1 VKVCAKYPEEL
12 RQAQDDGLIKK
23 MPISTPTWDA
33 RRTELEL
40 PEEIDL
46 QVEPANVGSRTLAIL
61 VDIALGGLVILTVY
75 ALTKLL
81 AHDVTDDWLTRLSAN
96 ALNTLLILLIFGF
109 QWVYF
114 NLFEWIW
121 NGQTPGKRLL
131 HLRVIKA
138 DGSPVS
144 GIDVLLRNLSR
155 PIDTLGP
162 MGLIGLLMIFVSRNA
177 QRLGDLMA
185 RTLVIHETK
194 IDWSI
199 FDQIES
205 PAAGSSGLTAPA
217 VPPAPV
223 IRLTSA
229 QWELLHRYLN
239 RRDQFESAART
250 RLALLLKDT
259 LRPSVKGT
267 ELERSTLS
275 PEDWLVELARRT

>member
-1 VKVCAKYPEEL
+1 MA
-12 RQAQDDGLIKK
+12 A
-23 MPISTPTWDA
+23 STSTWNA
-33 RRTELEL
+33 RKTELEL

-46 QVEPANVGSRTLAIL
+46 QVELANVGSRTLAIL
-61 VDIALGGLVILTVY
+61 VDLALGGLVLFIVY
-75 ALTKLL
+75 ALTQLL
-81 AHDVTDDWLTRLSAN
+81 AHDVADDWLTRLSSN
-96 ALNTLLILLIFGF
+96 ALKMLLILLIFGL

-131 HLRVIKA
+131 HLRVIKV

-162 MGLIGLLMIFVSRNA
+162 MGLIGLLMIFITRKA

-199 FDQIES
+199 FDQIEGPVAAS
-205 PAAGSSGLTAPA
+205 PGSTTTAAPA
-217 VPPAPV
+217 TH
-223 IRLTSA
+223 LTSA

-239 RRDQFESAART
+239 RRDQFESEARR
-250 RLALLLKDT
+250 RLARSLVESLK
-259 LRPSVKGT
+259 PAVQGT
-267 ELERSTLS
+267 DLALS
-275 PEDWLVELARRT
+275 PLAPEDWLMELARRT

>member
-1 VKVCAKYPEEL
+1 MSATRP
-12 RQAQDDGLIKK
+12 A
-23 MPISTPTWDA
+23 WDT

-46 QVEPANVGSRTLAIL
+46 QVEVANVGSRTLAIL
-61 VDIALGGLVILTVY
+61 VDLFLGGLVLFIVYTLTLLF
-75 ALTKLL
+75 ARNLAEDWLTKLSSNVL
-81 AHDVTDDWLTRLSAN
+81 K
-96 ALNTLLILLIFGF
+96 TLLLLLVFGF

-114 NLFEWIW
+114 NVFEWMW

-131 HLRVIKA
+131 SLRVIKV

-162 MGLIGLLMIFVSRNA
+162 MGLIGLLMIFISRKA

-185 RTLVIHETK
+185 RTLVIHETA

-199 FDQIES
+199 FDQIEGA
-205 PAAGSSGLTAPA
+205 PGTAAGGVMPS
-217 VPPAPV
+217 

-239 RRDQFESAART
+239 RREQLQGDARA
-250 RLALLLKDT
+250 RLAQSLHDSLK
-259 LRPSVKGT
+259 PVAKGT
-267 ELERSTLS
+267 DLERSTLS
-275 PEDWLVELARRT
+275 PEEWLVELARRT

>member
-1 VKVCAKYPEEL
+1 
-12 RQAQDDGLIKK
+12 
-23 MPISTPTWDA
+23 MPTSTSTWDA
-33 RRTELEL
+33 RKTELEL

-46 QVEPANVGSRTLAIL
+46 QVELANVGSRTLAIL
-61 VDIALGGLVILTVY
+61 VDIVLGGLVLFTVY
-75 ALTKLL
+75 ALTMLL
-81 AHDVTDDWLTRLSAN
+81 AHDVADDWLTRLSSN
-96 ALNTLLILLIFGF
+96 ALKTLLILLIFGF
-109 QWVYF
+109 QWCYF

-131 HLRVIKA
+131 HLRVIKV

-162 MGLIGLLMIFVSRNA
+162 MGLIGLLMIFVSRKA

-185 RTLVIHETK
+185 RTLVIHETQ

-199 FDQIES
+199 FDPIEN
-205 PAAGSSGLTAPA
+205 PAAASGSTTIAAPT
-217 VPPAPV
+217 
-223 IRLTSA
+223 IRLSSA

-239 RRDQFESAART
+239 RRDQLEGEARR
-250 RLALLLKDT
+250 RLAVSLVESLK
-259 LRPSVKGT
+259 PSVKGT
-267 ELERSTLS
+267 ELERSTLL

>member
-1 VKVCAKYPEEL
+1 MSAPS
-12 RQAQDDGLIKK
+12 
-23 MPISTPTWDA
+23 STGDA
-33 RRTELEL
+33 RKIELEL

-46 QVEPANVGSRTLAIL
+46 QVEVANAGSRTLAIL
-61 VDIALGGLVILTVY
+61 IDLALGGLVLFIVYSLTILLARNV
-75 ALTKLL
+75 AEDWLTKLS
-81 AHDVTDDWLTRLSAN
+81 WSA
-96 ALNTLLILLIFGF
+96 LEMLLILLIFGF

-131 HLRVIKA
+131 HLRVIKV

-162 MGLIGLLMIFVSRNA
+162 MGLIGLLMIFVSRKG

-185 RTLVIHETK
+185 RTLVIHETE

-199 FDQIES
+199 FDQIENAAMSS
-205 PAAGSSGLTAPA
+205 PSLTPTPA
-217 VPPAPV
+217 LA

-239 RRDQFESAART
+239 RREQLQVEARQ
-250 RLALLLKDT
+250 RVALSLYEKLK
-259 LRPSVKGT
+259 PVAKGT
-267 ELERSTLS
+267 DLERSPLS

>member
-1 VKVCAKYPEEL
+1 MSP
-12 RQAQDDGLIKK
+12 
-23 MPISTPTWDA
+23 PTSTWDA
-33 RRTELEL
+33 RKTELEL

-46 QVEPANVGSRTLAIL
+46 QVEVANVGSRTLAIL
-61 VDIALGGLVILTVY
+61 IDLALGSLVIFIVY
-75 ALTKLL
+75 CLMSLL
-81 AHDVTDDWLTRLSAN
+81 ARDMTEDWLTRFSSN
-96 ALNTLLILLIFGF
+96 ALTMLLILLVFGF

-114 NLFEWIW
+114 NLFEWLW

-131 HLRVIKA
+131 RLRVIKV

-162 MGLIGLLMIFVSRNA
+162 MGLIGLLMIFVSRKG

-185 RTLVIHETK
+185 RTLVIHETE

-205 PAAGSSGLTAPA
+205 AAASPGSTMTPAPA
-217 VPPAPV
+217 

-239 RRDQFESAART
+239 RRERLPDDVRR
-250 RLALLLKDT
+250 RLAVSIREGLK
-259 LRPSVKGT
+259 PAVKGT
-267 ELERSTLS
+267 DLERSPLS

>member
-1 VKVCAKYPEEL
+1 
-12 RQAQDDGLIKK
+12 
-23 MPISTPTWDA
+23 MPTSISTWDA
-33 RRTELEL
+33 RKTELEL

-46 QVEPANVGSRTLAIL
+46 QVELANVGSRTLAIL
-61 VDIALGGLVILTVY
+61 VDLALGGLVLFVVYGLT
-75 ALTKLL
+75 LLL
-81 AHDVTDDWLTRLSAN
+81 ARDVTNDWLTNLSSN
-96 ALNTLLILLIFGF
+96 ALKTLLILLIFGL

-131 HLRVIKA
+131 NLRVIKV

-155 PIDTLGP
+155 PVDTFGP
-162 MGLIGLLMIFVSRNA
+162 MGLIGLLMIFVSRKA

-185 RTLVIHETK
+185 RTLVIHETQ

-199 FDQIES
+199 FDQIEV
-205 PAAGSSGLTAPA
+205 PAATTPGSTAQVA
-217 VPPAPV
+217 VA

-239 RRDQFESAART
+239 RRDQFEREARQ
-250 RLALLLKDT
+250 RLALSICESLK
-259 LRPSVKGT
+259 PAVKGT
-267 ELERSTLS
+267 ELERSPLS

>member
-1 VKVCAKYPEEL
+1 MS
-12 RQAQDDGLIKK
+12 GL
-23 MPISTPTWDA
+23 SSTWDV
-33 RRTELEL
+33 RKTELEL

-61 VDIALGGLVILTVY
+61 VDLALGGLVLFIVY
-75 ALTKLL
+75 ALTMLL
-81 AHDVTDDWLTRLSAN
+81 AHDVADDWLTKLSSN
-96 ALNTLLILLIFGF
+96 VLKTLMVLLIFGL
-109 QWVYF
+109 QWCYF

-162 MGLIGLLMIFVSRNA
+162 MGLIGLLMIFVSRKA

-185 RTLVIHETK
+185 GTLVIHETL

-199 FDQIES
+199 FDPIEN
-205 PAAGSSGLTAPA
+205 PAAASAQAKATAPA
-217 VPPAPV
+217 

-239 RRDQFESAART
+239 RRDQFEDEARRRVALALVDSLKPAAR
-250 RLALLLKDT
+250 
-259 LRPSVKGT
+259 GT
-267 ELERSTLS
+267 VLERSTLS

>member
-1 VKVCAKYPEEL
+1 MLA
-12 RQAQDDGLIKK
+12 
-23 MPISTPTWDA
+23 STSTWDA

-46 QVEPANVGSRTLAIL
+46 QVELANVGSRTLAIL
-61 VDIALGGLVILTVY
+61 VDLALGGLVLFIVY
-75 ALTKLL
+75 ALTMLL
-81 AHDVTDDWLTRLSAN
+81 AHDVADDWLTRLSSN
-96 ALNTLLILLIFGF
+96 ALKTVLILLIFGL

-162 MGLIGLLMIFVSRNA
+162 MGLIGLLMIFAGRKA

-185 RTLVIHETK
+185 RTLVIHETQ

-199 FDQIES
+199 FDPIE
-205 PAAGSSGLTAPA
+205 G
-217 VPPAPV
+217 
-223 IRLTSA
+223 
-229 QWELLHRYLN
+229 
-239 RRDQFESAART
+239 
-250 RLALLLKDT
+250 
-259 LRPSVKGT
+259 
-267 ELERSTLS
+267 
-275 PEDWLVELARRT
+275 ARRARPPLDPGAVGIAAPLSQSPRPV

>member
-1 VKVCAKYPEEL
+1 
-12 RQAQDDGLIKK
+12 
-23 MPISTPTWDA
+23 MPAWISTWDA

-46 QVEPANVGSRTLAIL
+46 QVELANVGSRTLAIL
-61 VDIALGGLVILTVY
+61 VDLAVGGLVVFIVY
-75 ALTKLL
+75 ALTMLL
-81 AHDVTDDWLTRLSAN
+81 AHDVADDWLTRLSS
-96 ALNTLLILLIFGF
+96 NTLNIVLLLLVFGL

-114 NLFEWIW
+114 NLFEWMW

-131 HLRVIKA
+131 HLRVIKV

-162 MGLIGLLMIFVSRNA
+162 MGLIGLLMIFVSRKA

-185 RTLVIHETK
+185 RTLVIHETQ

-205 PAAGSSGLTAPA
+205 PASSSDSAGATTPA
-217 VPPAPV
+217 
-223 IRLTSA
+223 IRLTST

-239 RRDQFESAART
+239 RRKQFESEARS
-250 RLALLLKDT
+250 RLALILMESLK
-259 LRPSVKGT
+259 PAAKGT
-267 ELERSTLS
+267 DLERSRLA
-275 PEDWLVELARRT
+275 PEDWLLELARRT

>member
-1 VKVCAKYPEEL
+1 
-12 RQAQDDGLIKK
+12 
-23 MPISTPTWDA
+23 MPTSTWDA
-33 RRTELEL
+33 RKTELEL

-46 QVEPANVGSRTLAIL
+46 QVELANVGSRTLAIL
-61 VDIALGGLVILTVY
+61 VDIALGGLVLFIVY
-75 ALTKLL
+75 ALTLLL
-81 AHDVTDDWLTRLSAN
+81 ARNVANDWLTQLSSN
-96 ALNTLLILLIFGF
+96 ALKIVLVLLIFGL

-131 HLRVIKA
+131 HLRVIKV

-162 MGLIGLLMIFVSRNA
+162 MGLIGLLMIFVNRKA

-185 RTLVIHETK
+185 RTLVIHETQ

-199 FDQIES
+199 FDQIENPEPIS
-205 PAAGSSGLTAPA
+205 SGSSVSATPS
-217 VPPAPV
+217 
-223 IRLTSA
+223 IRLSPQ

-239 RRDQFESAART
+239 RRDQLESESRQ
-250 RLALLLKDT
+250 RLALSLHEIMK
-259 LRPSVKGT
+259 PAAKGT
-267 ELERSTLS
+267 DLVLS
-275 PEDWLVELARRT
+275 PLAPEDWLVELARRT

>member
-1 VKVCAKYPEEL
+1 
-12 RQAQDDGLIKK
+12 
-23 MPISTPTWDA
+23 MPASTPAWDA

-46 QVEPANVGSRTLAIL
+46 QVELANVGSRTLAIL
-61 VDIALGGLVILTVY
+61 VDLAVGGLFVFIVY
-75 ALTKLL
+75 ALTMLL
-81 AHDVTDDWLTRLSAN
+81 AHDVADDWLTRLSS
-96 ALNTLLILLIFGF
+96 NTLNIILLLLVFGL

-114 NLFEWIW
+114 NLFEWMW

-144 GIDVLLRNLSR
+144 GIDVLLRNFSR

-162 MGLIGLLMIFVSRNA
+162 MGLIGLVMIFVSRKA

-185 RTLVIHETK
+185 RTLVIHETQ

-199 FDQIES
+199 FDQVEIPTGAVLS
-205 PAAGSSGLTAPA
+205 NSGTPS
-217 VPPAPV
+217 
-223 IRLTSA
+223 IRLSSA

-239 RRDQFESAART
+239 RRKQFEGGARE
-250 RLALLLKDT
+250 RVALALIESLKEVT
-259 LRPSVKGT
+259 KGSD
-267 ELERSTLS
+267 LERSPLA
-275 PEDWLVELARRT
+275 PEDWLLELARRT

>member
-1 VKVCAKYPEEL
+1 MSA
-12 RQAQDDGLIKK
+12 
-23 MPISTPTWDA
+23 STSTWDA

-46 QVEPANVGSRTLAIL
+46 QVELANVGSRTLAIL
-61 VDIALGGLVILTVY
+61 VDIFIGGLILFIVY
-75 ALTKLL
+75 TLTMLL
-81 AHDVTDDWLTRLSAN
+81 AHNIADDWLTRLSSN
-96 ALNTLLILLIFGF
+96 ALKTLLMLLIFGF

-114 NLFEWIW
+114 NLFEWLW

-131 HLRVIKA
+131 NLRVIKV

-162 MGLIGLLMIFVSRNA
+162 MGLIGLVMIFVSRKA
-177 QRLGDLMA
+177 QRLGDIMA

-199 FDQIES
+199 FDQIE
-205 PAAGSSGLTAPA
+205 PAAA
-217 VPPAPV
+217 VPGAPLKTVPA
-223 IRLTSA
+223 IRLTSE

-239 RRDQFESAART
+239 RRDQFEYEARQ
-250 RLALLLKDT
+250 RLAVSLYESLKPAV
-259 LRPSVKGT
+259 RGT
-267 ELERSTLS
+267 DLERSALH
-275 PEDWLVELARRT
+275 PEAWLQELARRT